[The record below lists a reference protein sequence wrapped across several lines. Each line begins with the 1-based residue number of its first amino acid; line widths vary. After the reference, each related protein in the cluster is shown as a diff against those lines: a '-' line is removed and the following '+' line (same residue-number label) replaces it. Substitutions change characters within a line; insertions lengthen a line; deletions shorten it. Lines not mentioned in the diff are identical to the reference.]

1 MINRKGMMMKKAIFM
16 MLLATI
22 ATTAAM
28 AQGRTG
34 TVSVTPM
41 VGGTLTDLV
50 GKDAKGY
57 SMKAGLVAGVE
68 LAYQVSPKIAISAG
82 ALYSMEGCKTNKST
96 EPKIKLEYWNVP
108 LLANI
113 YIARGLAVKAGLQP
127 GFLVRARINGDG
139 GIYSDYDIRE
149 MFHPVDLSV
158 PIGLSY
164 EVSNFVFDARY
175 NFGLTKATK
184 SSYMIFGNQFSDEP
198 NNIRN
203 SVFQFTL
210 GYKIGL

>member
-1 MINRKGMMMKKAIFM
+1 MMKKKIIL
-16 MLLATI
+16 MLMA
-22 ATTAAM
+22 AVSTASLM
-28 AQGRTG
+28 AQERTG
-34 TVSVTPM
+34 SVSLKPLAGVS
-41 VGGTLTDLV
+41 LSSLV

-82 ALYSMEGCKTNKST
+82 ALYSMEGCKTSKTT

-108 LLANI
+108 LLANF

-127 GFLVRARINGDG
+127 SFLVRAKINGDG

-210 GYKIGL
+210 GYKIDL